1 MDILYRR
8 GRATVAEILEEIPDP
23 PSYSAVRAMLRVL
36 EDKKHIRHEEKNLRY
51 VYLPVVPL
59 ERARRSAATHLLK
72 TFFDN
77 STEQAVA
84 TLLNVSAHD
93 LTPEDFD
100 RLTELIE
107 QARRE
112 GR

>member
-1 MDILYRR
+1 MDVLYRR
-8 GRATVAEILEEIPDP
+8 GRAGVAEILAEIPDP
-23 PSYSAVRAMLRVL
+23 PSYSTVRALLRVL
-36 EDKKHIRHEEKNLRY
+36 EEKKHVRHEEQHLRY
-51 VYLPVVPL
+51 VYLPIVPL
-59 ERARRSAATHLLK
+59 DKARRSAASHLLH

-84 TLLNVSAHD
+84 TLLNVSARD

-100 RLTELIE
+100 GLAALIE
-107 QARRE
+107 QARKE